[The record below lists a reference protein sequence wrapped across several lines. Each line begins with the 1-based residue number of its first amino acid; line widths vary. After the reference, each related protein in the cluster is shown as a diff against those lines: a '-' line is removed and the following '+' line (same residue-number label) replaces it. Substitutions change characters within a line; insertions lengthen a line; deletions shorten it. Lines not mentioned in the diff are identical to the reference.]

1 MNKKPVI
8 VTGLS
13 GAGITSV
20 LKTLEDFDYEVFDN
34 FPVSLVQPLV
44 EDIHADDDSSGNIAI
59 GIDTR
64 TRGFSVQAVLDLV
77 RAIHAKLLFVTCDDS
92 VLQKRFTETRR
103 RHPMAQGRSVRNGI
117 EQERKMLGDIQSEAD
132 ILLDTSEYSIHDMRH
147 VLEGH
152 FQIKPQEQLS
162 VTLMSF
168 GFRHG
173 VPREA
178 DIVMDVRFLR
188 NPHWDTELKPKTGL
202 DDEVGA
208 YILKDGDF
216 EMFVKNFKALIEP
229 LLPRYA
235 FEGKRY
241 LTIAI
246 GCTGGRHRSVFT
258 VRHLSDWFK
267 EKGLSVYIE
276 NRDLKGV

>member
-1 MNKKPVI
+1 MTKKPVI
-8 VTGLS
+8 VTGFS

-44 EDIHADDDSSGNIAI
+44 EDVLADEGCSGNIAI

-64 TRGFSVQAVLDLV
+64 TRGFCVQAVTDLV
-77 RAIHAKLLFVTCDDS
+77 RSVNAKFLFVVCDDA

-103 RHPMAQGRSVRNGI
+103 RHPMAQGRSVRYGI
-117 EQERKMLGDIQSEAD
+117 EQERKILGDLQSEAD

-152 FQIKPQEQLS
+152 FQIKPQEKLS

-173 VPREA
+173 IPREA

-188 NPHWDTELKPKTGL
+188 NPHWDKVLKPMTGL
-202 DDEVGA
+202 DDEVGE

-216 EMFVKNFKALIEP
+216 EAFICHFKGLLEP

-235 FEGKRY
+235 YEGKRY

-267 EKGLSVYIE
+267 DKGLSVYIE